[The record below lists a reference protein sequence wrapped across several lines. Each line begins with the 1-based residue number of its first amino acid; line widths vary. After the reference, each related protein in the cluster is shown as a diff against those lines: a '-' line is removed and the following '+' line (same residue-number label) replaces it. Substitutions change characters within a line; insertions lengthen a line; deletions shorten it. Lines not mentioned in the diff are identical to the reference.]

1 MPHRITRSK
10 SPARTR
16 TLVIPPRRITRR
28 KSPAYAAAALVIIC
42 FLVALQLQYNV
53 STTRLVSQ
61 KLMQQQSIFG
71 STTNAK
77 RDTEDIT
84 STNQGLAEQHQQE
97 RTIDKESSESKEK
110 ETAILITTNWIP
122 SAPSPALLIEVI
134 NSIELMFEG
143 LPHNMPIYIL
153 IDTLKRDRISG
164 QERWDKEATLEKYS
178 TNIIKEFM
186 HRTNFRYHIISNH
199 ENMHIGGN
207 LNKTLHLLDPRTEFL
222 YFFQHDFKFVR
233 KVNHTAI
240 IKTMRD
246 FPGVVKN
253 IRFNKMANKPA
264 KFPKGSDLC
273 FNITEGRQNVNEIH
287 LTRTE
292 KWSDNNHFASV
303 EYYKWMLEKMV
314 VSVVRRPL
322 EDVMMNKR
330 NADTCNVKVAQHLY
344 GAPYESPYLEHLD
357 GRLKYMVDKKSSL
370 EEATV
375 VGTTSNTTT
384 LIE

>member
-1 MPHRITRSK
+1 MPH
-10 SPARTR
+10 
-16 TLVIPPRRITRR
+16 RITRR

-314 VSVVRRPL
+314 VSVRRPI
-322 EDVMMNKR
+322 EDVMMNTR

>member
-1 MPHRITRSK
+1 MVSRITRK
-10 SPARTR
+10 KPPTYVAVV
-16 TLVIPPRRITRR
+16 VIM
-28 KSPAYAAAALVIIC
+28 C
-42 FLVALQLQYNV
+42 FLVALQMQYNV

-61 KLMQQQSIFG
+61 KLMQRKPSPVLVT
-71 STTNAK
+71 TTNAMP
-77 RDTEDIT
+77 
-84 STNQGLAEQHQQE
+84 
-97 RTIDKESSESKEK
+97 ESREK
-110 ETAILITTNWIP
+110 ETALLITTNWIP

-143 LPHNMPIYIL
+143 LSHNMPVYIL
-153 IDTLKRDRISG
+153 IDRLQDEDNPRHLGHIVG
-164 QERWDKEATLEKYS
+164 QERYDKEATLEEYS
-178 TNIIKEFM
+178 INIMKAFM
-186 HRTNFRYHIISNH
+186 HRTIFNFHIISNH
-199 ENMHIGGN
+199 RNLHIGGN
-207 LNKTLHLLDPRTEFL
+207 LNKTLHLLDPRTEFI
-222 YFFQHDFKFVR
+222 YFFQHDFKFVK

-240 IKTMRD
+240 IKTTRE

-253 IRFNKMANKPA
+253 IRFNKVHNFPA
-264 KFPKGSDLC
+264 RRKDKCYNMTDGV
-273 FNITEGRQNVNEIH
+273 QNVNGIH
-287 LTRTE
+287 LTRTDR
-292 KWSDNNHFASV
+292 WSDNNHFASV

-314 VSVVRRPL
+314 VSVRRPI
-322 EDVMMNKR
+322 EDVMMNTR